1 MTTLVTGASG
11 FVGAAVARQLLA
23 QGHEVRALVRPG
35 GDRRNL
41 QELAL
46 SLVEGDLGDP
56 DSLRRAVAGCEWL
69 FHIAADYRLWVPD
82 PQAMLRVNVAGT
94 ETLLKLA
101 GDAGVKRIIY
111 TSSVAALG
119 LNQDRSPADE
129 ETPARLENMIGHYKR
144 SKFIAE
150 QAVRKLVA
158 TQGLPVVIAN
168 PAAPLGP
175 RDVKPTPTGRI
186 VLDTLRGKMPAYV
199 DTGLNVVHVD
209 DVARGHLLAFEKG
222 EPGERY
228 ILGGENM
235 TLKAILDAV
244 CACAGLAPPR
254 IRLPRAP
261 LYPVAWLAEGWAKL
275 SGTTPPV
282 TVDSLRMAGKFMHFS
297 SAKARQALGYQPRP
311 ARHAI
316 EDAVAWFR
324 DNGYC

>member
-41 QELAL
+41 QGLAL

-94 ETLLKLA
+94 ETLLQRA

-119 LNQDRSPADE
+119 LNQDRAPADE
-129 ETPARLENMIGHYKR
+129 ETPVLLENMIGHYKR

-158 TQGLPVVIAN
+158 TQGLPVVIVN

-199 DTGLNVVHVD
+199 QTGLNVVHVD
-209 DVARGHLLAFEKG
+209 DVAQGHLLAFEKG
-222 EPGERY
+222 APGERY

-254 IRLPRAP
+254 IRLPRAA

-297 SAKARQALGYQPRP
+297 SAKARQALGYRPRP

>member
-41 QELAL
+41 QGLAL

-94 ETLLKLA
+94 ETLLQRA

-129 ETPARLENMIGHYKR
+129 ETPTRLKNMIGHYKR

-158 TQGLPVVIAN
+158 TQGLPVVIVN

-199 DTGLNVVHVD
+199 QTGLNVVHVD
-209 DVARGHLLAFEKG
+209 DVAQGHLLAFEKG
-222 EPGERY
+222 APGERY

-235 TLKAILDAV
+235 TLKAILDEV

-254 IRLPRAP
+254 IRLPRAA

-275 SGTTPPV
+275 SGATPPV

-297 SAKARQALGYQPRP
+297 SAKARQALGYRPRP
-311 ARHAI
+311 ARQAI

>member
-11 FVGAAVARQLLA
+11 FVGSAVARQLAA

-41 QELAL
+41 QGLAL

-69 FHIAADYRLWVPD
+69 FHVAADYRLWVPD
-82 PQAMLRVNVAGT
+82 PSAMLRVNVAGT
-94 ETLLKLA
+94 ETLLKRA

-129 ETPARLENMIGHYKR
+129 ETPVRLEDMIGHYKR
-144 SKFIAE
+144 SKFLAE

-158 TQGLPVVIAN
+158 TQGLPVVIVN

-209 DVARGHLLAFEKG
+209 DAARGHLLAFEKG

-316 EDAVAWFR
+316 EDAVAWFK

>member
-23 QGHEVRALVRPG
+23 QGHEVKALVRPG

-41 QELAL
+41 QGLAL

-94 ETLLKLA
+94 ETLLQRA

-129 ETPARLENMIGHYKR
+129 ETPTRLKNMIGHYKR

-150 QAVRKLVA
+150 QAVRKLA
-158 TQGLPVVIAN
+158 ANQGLPVVIVN

-199 DTGLNVVHVD
+199 QTGLNVVHVD
-209 DVARGHLLAFEKG
+209 DVAQGHLLAFEKG

-254 IRLPRAP
+254 IRLPRAA

-275 SGTTPPV
+275 SGTPPPV

-297 SAKARQALGYQPRP
+297 SAKARQALGYRPRP
-311 ARHAI
+311 ARQAI

>member
-23 QGHEVRALVRPG
+23 QGHEVRALVRPS

-41 QELAL
+41 QGLAL

-94 ETLLKLA
+94 ETLLQRA

-119 LNQDRSPADE
+119 LNQDQSPADE
-129 ETPARLENMIGHYKR
+129 ETPVLLENMIGHYKR

-158 TQGLPVVIAN
+158 TQGLPVVIVN

-199 DTGLNVVHVD
+199 QTGLNVVHVD
-209 DVARGHLLAFEKG
+209 DVAQGHLLAFEKG
-222 EPGERY
+222 APGERY

-254 IRLPRAP
+254 IRLPRAA

-275 SGTTPPV
+275 SGITPPV
-282 TVDSLRMAGKFMHFS
+282 TVDSLRMAGKFMYFS
-297 SAKARQALGYQPRP
+297 SAKARQALGYRPRP

>member
-11 FVGAAVARQLLA
+11 FVGSAVARQLLA

-41 QELAL
+41 QGLAL

-56 DSLRRAVAGCEWL
+56 DSLRRAVAGCQWL

-94 ETLLKLA
+94 ETLLKQA

-119 LNQDRSPADE
+119 VNPDRSPADE

-150 QAVRKLVA
+150 QAVRKLAA
-158 TQGLPVVIAN
+158 TQGLPVVIVN

-209 DVARGHLLAFEKG
+209 DAARGHLLAFEKG

-261 LYPVAWLAEGWAKL
+261 LYPVAWLAEGWARL

-282 TVDSLRMAGKFMHFS
+282 TVDGLRMAGKFMHFS

-311 ARHAI
+311 AREAI
-316 EDAVAWFR
+316 EDAVAWFK

>member
-11 FVGAAVARQLLA
+11 FVGSAVARQLAA
-23 QGHEVRALVRPG
+23 QGHEVRALVRHG

-41 QELAL
+41 QGLAL

-69 FHIAADYRLWVPD
+69 FHVAADYRLWVPD
-82 PQAMLRVNVAGT
+82 PSAMLRVNVAGT
-94 ETLLKLA
+94 ETLLKRA

-119 LNQDRSPADE
+119 VNRDRSPADE
-129 ETPARLENMIGHYKR
+129 ETPARLENMVGHYKR
-144 SKFIAE
+144 SKFLAE

-158 TQGLPVVIAN
+158 TQGLPVVIVN

-209 DVARGHLLAFEKG
+209 DAARGHLLAFEKG

-311 ARHAI
+311 AQQAI
-316 EDAVAWFR
+316 EDAVAWFK

>member
-41 QELAL
+41 QGLAL

-94 ETLLKLA
+94 ETLLQRA

-119 LNQDRSPADE
+119 LNQDQSLADE
-129 ETPARLENMIGHYKR
+129 ETPVLLENMIGHYKR

-158 TQGLPVVIAN
+158 TQGLPVVIVN

-199 DTGLNVVHVD
+199 QTGLNVVHVD
-209 DVARGHLLAFEKG
+209 DVAQGHLLAFEKG

-244 CACAGLAPPR
+244 CACAGLTPPR
-254 IRLPRAP
+254 IRLPRAA

>member
-11 FVGAAVARQLLA
+11 FVGSAVARQLAA

-41 QELAL
+41 QGLAL

-69 FHIAADYRLWVPD
+69 FHVAADYRLWVPD
-82 PQAMLRVNVAGT
+82 PSAMLRVNVAGT
-94 ETLLKLA
+94 ETLLKRA

-119 LNQDRSPADE
+119 VNRDRSPADE
-129 ETPARLENMIGHYKR
+129 ETPVLLENMIGHYKR
-144 SKFIAE
+144 SKFLAE

-158 TQGLPVVIAN
+158 TQGLPVVIVN

-209 DVARGHLLAFEKG
+209 DAARGHLLAFEKG

-261 LYPVAWLAEGWAKL
+261 LYPVAWLAEGWARL

>member
-23 QGHEVRALVRPG
+23 QGHEVKALVRPG

-41 QELAL
+41 QGLAL

-94 ETLLKLA
+94 ETLLQRA
-101 GDAGVKRIIY
+101 GDAGVRRIIY

-119 LNQDRSPADE
+119 LNQDQSPADE
-129 ETPARLENMIGHYKR
+129 ETPVLLENMIGHYKR

-158 TQGLPVVIAN
+158 TQGLPVVIVN

-199 DTGLNVVHVD
+199 QTGLNVVHVD
-209 DVARGHLLAFEKG
+209 DVAQGHLLAFEKG
-222 EPGERY
+222 ELGERY

-254 IRLPRAP
+254 IRLPRAA

-297 SAKARQALGYQPRP
+297 SAKARQALGYRPRP
-311 ARHAI
+311 ARQAI

>member
-41 QELAL
+41 QGLAL
-46 SLVEGDLGDP
+46 SLVEGDLEDP

-94 ETLLKLA
+94 ETLLQRA

-129 ETPARLENMIGHYKR
+129 ETPTRLKNMIGHYKR

-150 QAVRKLVA
+150 QAVRKLAA
-158 TQGLPVVIAN
+158 TQGLPVVIVN

-175 RDVKPTPTGRI
+175 RDVKPTPTGDR
-186 VLDTLRGKMPAYV
+186 KS
-199 DTGLNVVHVD
+199 VV
-209 DVARGHLLAFEKG
+209 
-222 EPGERY
+222 
-228 ILGGENM
+228 
-235 TLKAILDAV
+235 
-244 CACAGLAPPR
+244 
-254 IRLPRAP
+254 
-261 LYPVAWLAEGWAKL
+261 
-275 SGTTPPV
+275 
-282 TVDSLRMAGKFMHFS
+282 
-297 SAKARQALGYQPRP
+297 
-311 ARHAI
+311 
-316 EDAVAWFR
+316 
-324 DNGYC
+324 

>member
-41 QELAL
+41 QGLAL

-129 ETPARLENMIGHYKR
+129 ETRARLENMIGHYKR

-235 TLKAILDAV
+235 TLKAILDGV

-261 LYPVAWLAEGWAKL
+261 LYPVAWLAESWAKL

-282 TVDSLRMAGKFMHFS
+282 TVDGLRMAGKFMHFS

>member
-41 QELAL
+41 QGLAL

-94 ETLLKLA
+94 ETLLQRA

-119 LNQDRSPADE
+119 LNQDQSPADE
-129 ETPARLENMIGHYKR
+129 ETPVLLENMIGHYKR

-158 TQGLPVVIAN
+158 TQGLPVVIVN

-199 DTGLNVVHVD
+199 QTGLNVVHVD
-209 DVARGHLLAFEKG
+209 DVAQGHLLAFEKG
-222 EPGERY
+222 APGERY

-254 IRLPRAP
+254 IRLPRAA

-316 EDAVAWFR
+316 EDAVAWFK